1 MMKISDRAEQTL
13 AGVLAPVLT
22 LWLPNER

>member
-1 MMKISDRAEQTL
+1 MMTISDRAEQTL
-13 AGVLAPVLT
+13 VGVLAPVLT